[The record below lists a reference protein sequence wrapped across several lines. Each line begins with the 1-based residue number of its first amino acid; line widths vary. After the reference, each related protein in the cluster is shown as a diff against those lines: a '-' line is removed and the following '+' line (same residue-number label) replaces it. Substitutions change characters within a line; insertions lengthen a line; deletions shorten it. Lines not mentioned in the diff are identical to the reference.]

1 MSLTAADWIAASVE
15 SAVRARGVARIA
27 ISGGNTPKRTFEL
40 LADRSHPFH
49 QRIDWSRLLLFWV
62 DERCVPPDSPD
73 SNYRLAKE
81 TFLSKV
87 PLPEENIVRI
97 EGELEPEEAAARYES
112 ALRNR
117 FRLEG
122 AELPRF
128 DLIVLGLGDNGHTAS
143 LFPHSTA
150 LHEMMRL
157 AVATQVEAK
166 NPWRVTLTWP
176 VINHAGRIFFLIE
189 GVAKAEVL
197 KRDSAGAV
205 SARDIAFAADSA
217 RERRI
222 EPVVGSRS
230 SRQITAACSEWNRT
244 AGSEPMI
251 LAGDVGG
258 TKVHLALYRF
268 QRGTLQHV
276 RDEKFAAPQY
286 PNLQSIVPRIFGL
299 KRAAGIG

>member
-1 MSLTAADWIAASVE
+1 MVRAMPKTIQVHYQVEENSEAMSLTAADWIASSVE
-15 SAVRARGVARIA
+15 SAVRARGIARIA

-40 LADRSHPFH
+40 LADRAHPFH
-49 QRIDWSRLLLFWV
+49 RRIDWSRLLLFWV
-62 DERCVPPDSPD
+62 DERCVSPDSPD

-112 ALRNR
+112 AMRNR

-143 LFPHSTA
+143 LFPHSAA

-157 AVATQVEAK
+157 AVANHVEAK

-176 VINHAGRIFFLIE
+176 VINHADRIFFLIQD
-189 GVAKAEVL
+189 GTKAEVL
-197 KRDSAGAV
+197 K
-205 SARDIAFAADSA
+205 
-217 RERRI
+217 E
-222 EPVVGSRS
+222 
-230 SRQITAACSEWNRT
+230 
-244 AGSEPMI
+244 I
-251 LAGDVGG
+251 LLGP
-258 TKVHLALYRF
+258 Y
-268 QRGTLQHV
+268 QPETLPSQLIQPESGELSLLL
-276 RDEKFAAPQY
+276 D
-286 PNLQSIVPRIFGL
+286 
-299 KRAAGIG
+299 RAAAAKLPPPAANGTGLLEVSR